1 MHISGADVVV
11 RTIAVM
17 HEDDC
22 TPSIY
27 QRPASIS
34 ALAVVMFTANMF
46 EGGGGVVAFFF
57 GVT

>member
-34 ALAVVMFTANMF
+34 ALAVVMKSKFIS
-46 EGGGGVVAFFF
+46 G
-57 GVT
+57 